1 MLTYAPNQFLG
12 WNFFCRFLQQDMQL
26 KITIK
31 ETVLNQMV
39 DKVISKKSGGKKSM
53 KECRRGNMLP
63 HGVKRLMNKVTRFPI
78 DRKTGP
84 PSFLALVALICRNP
98 IDIVRKC
105 C

>member
-1 MLTYAPNQFLG
+1 
-12 WNFFCRFLQQDMQL
+12 
-26 KITIK
+26 
-31 ETVLNQMV
+31 MV
-39 DKVISKKSGGKKSM
+39 DNVILKKSGGKKSM

-105 C
+105 CWLTVENWLWLESNQDLHVELGIQIKVK